1 VFGIDYV
8 YSNIDFLNI
17 FPSKSILHQHWKE
30 LSLMKNELDYLLYLL
45 EDEDKEVC
53 DNVSAKL
60 VSYGEPVMSKLE
72 DAYDNSLVTG
82 NELLEQR
89 LEWIIHKINYNSV
102 TKHFQNWLKNKE
114 YDLLQVMIL
123 IAKYQYRDL
132 NETRILEN
140 IDEIVNSIDFEISR
154 YNPPLESVSI
164 INRFLYDTYEFTTVA
179 NKENAVKH
187 FALNN
192 VLSLKKGVSSS
203 IAILY
208 LIIASKL
215 DVPISGIVLDN
226 NLILGYFKRP
236 SGVKKASPKLYF
248 YINPQDKGAIVTNN
262 ALNDYLVK
270 RDIPF
275 QPDFNRPSC
284 NMRIMRLVLN
294 HLVNTYQNA
303 GQDMKKEEIEAWIE
317 DLDNVLENLD

>member
-1 VFGIDYV
+1 
-8 YSNIDFLNI
+8 
-17 FPSKSILHQHWKE
+17 
-30 LSLMKNELDYLLYLL
+30 MKNELDYLFYLL

-53 DNVSAKL
+53 KNVSIKL
-60 VSYGEPVMSKLE
+60 VSYGEEIMSRLE

-82 NELLEQR
+82 NELLEER
-89 LEWIIHKINYNSV
+89 LEWIIHKINYHSV
-102 TKHFQNWLKNKE
+102 TKHFQNWLQNKE
-114 YDLLQVMIL
+114 YDLLQAMIL
-123 IAKYQYRDL
+123 IARYQYRDL
-132 NETRILEN
+132 NETWILQN
-140 IDEIVNSIDFEISR
+140 IDEIVNSINFEISR

-208 LIIASKL
+208 LIIASRL

-226 NLILGYFKRP
+226 KLVLGYFKRN
-236 SGVKKASPKLYF
+236 GGLKKASPKLYF
-248 YINPQDKGAIVTNN
+248 YINPQDKGAIFTSKTLNN
-262 ALNDYLVK
+262 YLVK

-275 QPDFNRPSC
+275 QPNFNRPTC
-284 NMRIMRLVLN
+284 NMEIMRLVLN
-294 HLVNTYQNA
+294 HLVETYQNA
-303 GQDMKKEEIEAWIE
+303 GQDIKKEEIEAWITG
-317 DLDNVLENLD
+317 LDDALENLH

>member
-1 VFGIDYV
+1 
-8 YSNIDFLNI
+8 
-17 FPSKSILHQHWKE
+17 
-30 LSLMKNELDYLLYLL
+30 
-45 EDEDKEVC
+45 
-53 DNVSAKL
+53 
-60 VSYGEPVMSKLE
+60 
-72 DAYDNSLVTG
+72 
-82 NELLEQR
+82 
-89 LEWIIHKINYNSV
+89 SV
-102 TKHFQNWLKNKE
+102 TKHFQNWLQNKE

-123 IAKYQYRDL
+123 IARYQYRDL
-132 NETRILEN
+132 NEAWILEN
-140 IDEIVNSIDFEISR
+140 VDEIVNSIDFEISR

-236 SGVKKASPKLYF
+236 GSIKKANPKLYF
-248 YINPQDKGAIVTNN
+248 YINPQEKGAIVTNN
-262 ALNDYLVK
+262 SLNDYLVK
-270 RDIPF
+270 RNIAF
-275 QPDFNRPSC
+275 QPNFNRPSC
-284 NMRIMRLVLN
+284 NMRIMRLVLS
-294 HLVNTYQNA
+294 HLVNTYQSA
-303 GQDMKKEEIEAWIE
+303 GQDTKKEEIDAWIE
-317 DLDNVLENLD
+317 DLDNRLENSGDFK